1 LDLLS
6 IADPNGTQQQVFRA
20 ERQRSNST
28 HGTGCAFATAIACHL
43 ARGREYADAVR
54 LAKDYVTDALAN
66 AYPLGRG
73 IGPVNHLYA
82 MPQDG
87 TTIPDADKKK

>member
-1 LDLLS
+1 
-6 IADPNGTQQQVFRA
+6 
-20 ERQRSNST
+20 
-28 HGTGCAFATAIACHL
+28 
-43 ARGREYADAVR
+43 
-54 LAKDYVTDALAN
+54 VTDALAN

-87 TTIPDADKKK
+87 TTIADADKKK